1 MPLFYDL
8 PFADYQA
15 INALNWSR
23 LKRLATSPLHYLTN
37 AQTKSAPAFS
47 AMHAAVLEPERFAA
61 DYAVYDG
68 VRRGKEYDR
77 AVAENPGRVL
87 LSPSEDEQIAGVAA
101 AVRRHPV
108 AAALLAE
115 GRAEVTITWDVPGAD
130 GDKRH
135 CKGRIDWLTNG
146 GGIVDLKAVPSVA
159 PRQMAVEIARRLYH
173 GQLAWYARGLEQ
185 VTGQRPA
192 CFILAYEAKAP
203 YDVGVYRLD
212 ADGALYVGETLVD
225 RMLAQL
231 TACESAGHW
240 PGQAPDMAD
249 VALPRWA
256 AGIDEEP
263 EEGQGDDFLD
273 D

>member
-15 INALNWSR
+15 IPALNWSR

-77 AVAENPGRVL
+77 AVAENPGRIL

-115 GRAEVTITWDVPGAD
+115 GRAEVTVTWSDNSRP
-130 GDKRH
+130 
-135 CKGRIDWLTNG
+135 CKGRIDWLTAG

-173 GQLAWYARGLEQ
+173 GQLAWYARGLERE
-185 VTGQRPA
+185 TGRRPV
-192 CFILAYEAKAP
+192 CYILAYEAKAP

-212 ADGALYVGETLVD
+212 PDGALYVGEVLVD
-225 RMLAQL
+225 RMLGQL
-231 TACESAGHW
+231 AECEAADQW